1 MTLPLFPSQL
11 GGRQTFFYATCDIR
25 ANSNALYLLDPWEA
39 SPRSDSMGRRS
50 ALPFSELCSFS
61 GGGSDKTFQ
70 HLHVSAWSHA
80 RRFLHRELP
89 CLSHLDDR
97 SLLLLLLYAALCPF
111 HANTEC
117 LLPRVS
123 EGYEHLYLLPGMPN
137 SPSLGRPMGKQEL
150 PARLEAQWPSPV
162 YAGIRDATL
171 LTPDS
176 GCTDLPPYYPDG
188 GCEHVMGVVP
198 GEAEV
203 DVIREDLEKRL
214 RAVLSFHARSGDRA

>member
-1 MTLPLFPSQL
+1 
-11 GGRQTFFYATCDIR
+11 
-25 ANSNALYLLDPWEA
+25 
-39 SPRSDSMGRRS
+39 MGCRS

-80 RRFLHRELP
+80 RRLLHRELP

-97 SLLLLLLYAALCPF
+97 SLLLLLLYAALCPC
-111 HANTEC
+111 HTNAVEG
-117 LLPRVS
+117 LLPRVA
-123 EGYEHLYLLPGMPN
+123 EGYKDLYLLPGMPN
-137 SPSLGRPMGKQEL
+137 SPDLGRPIGNKEL
-150 PARLEAQWPSPV
+150 PARLEARWPSAV

-176 GCTDLPPYYPDG
+176 GCHDLPPYCPDG